1 MFSISYWNDLNQWT
15 LEHVLDW
22 VVWVEY
28 NLSQSPQR
36 QCTLRNIELISS
48 SSVFFLRVLGE
59 NFLSQST
66 QRKYTLRNTE
76 LISSSFV
83 FFLRDLCVKISYH
96 KVHRENT
103 HGEIQSKSPLPPCHS
118 SVIFV

>member
-1 MFSISYWNDLNQWT
+1 MDIQQTQSMFSISFWNDLNQWN

-28 NLSQSPQR
+28 HLSQSPQR
-36 QCTLRNIELISS
+36 QC
-48 SSVFFLRVLGE
+48 
-59 NFLSQST
+59 
-66 QRKYTLRNTE
+66 TLRNTE

-83 FFLRDLCVKISYH
+83 FLLCDLCVKISYH

-103 HGEIQSKSPLPPCHS
+103 HGEIQS
-118 SVIFV
+118 